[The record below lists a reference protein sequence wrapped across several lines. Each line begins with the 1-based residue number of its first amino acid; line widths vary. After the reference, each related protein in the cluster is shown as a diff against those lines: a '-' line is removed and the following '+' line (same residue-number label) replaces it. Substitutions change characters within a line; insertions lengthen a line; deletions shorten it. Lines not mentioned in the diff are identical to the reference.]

1 MGSEIKSSHAAFSR
15 PLWNT
20 ILDEL
25 KTGDLVSRFL
35 SIGIRP
41 LLISLQ
47 RLYMALCQE
56 ALEIPQQRSSPMVK
70 DEANQHGRL
79 QFSQKSSRDLL
90 NLKMTAAD

>member
-41 LLISLQ
+41 LLICLQ
-47 RLYMALCQE
+47 LLYMALCQ

-70 DEANQHGRL
+70 DEANRHGRL
-79 QFSQKSSRDLL
+79 SFLVEIDSSSLEVEGDRC
-90 NLKMTAAD
+90 